1 MHLLQ
6 ALLNLRLSPDQPLG
20 DAVCSVAVVPRKPPH
35 QPAEDRKEGGAGKA
49 SSAST
54 GSATFSFKP
63 FKLSGLSSSGASES
77 TLGPL
82 DVVLPPLAISR
93 IWEQLSDADKRNVRC
108 VQRSVCL
115 AFSRAVS
122 GLQVGTQ

>member
-20 DAVCSVAVVPRKPPH
+20 DAVCSVAVVPRKLPH
-35 QPAEDRKEGGAGKA
+35 QQEGGAGKA
-49 SSAST
+49 SSALT

-82 DVVLPPLAISR
+82 DVVPPLAVSR

-108 VQRSVCL
+108 VQRSVCS

>member
-35 QPAEDRKEGGAGKA
+35 QPRKEGGAGKA
-49 SSAST
+49 SSALT

-82 DVVLPPLAISR
+82 DVVPPLAISR

-108 VQRSVCL
+108 VQRSVCS

-122 GLQVGTQ
+122 GLQVGISQ